1 MIDKNFRTAP
11 DFWQAGTASS
21 WPALLAPL
29 GGITAW
35 LTRSRVARPG
45 WHAPVPVL
53 CCGNVTAGGAG
64 KTTLALDLGERL
76 RARGIKVHFLT
87 RGHGGR
93 VRGVLQVD
101 PTRHDSAL
109 VGDEPLL
116 LAAVAP
122 TFVAADRAAGARAA
136 IAAGAEALLLDDGL
150 QNPSLK
156 KDFSLLVIDGRSGF
170 GNGRLIPA
178 GPLREPVAAGAARC
192 RAAVLI
198 GADATGA
205 LADLPAGLPVLYAD
219 LVPEGGEQVAGRRVL
234 AFAGIA
240 DPSKFFD
247 TLASSGAALSGIK
260 KFPDHHF
267 YGEPA
272 LRALLAEA
280 ERLDAIPVT
289 TPKDAVR
296 LPPWARAR
304 ITVVGVRL
312 TWRDS
317 VALDRLLGGFSMA
330 VHAGSSG
337 G

>member
-1 MIDKNFRTAP
+1 VFERFGTAP
-11 DFWQAGTASS
+11 AFWQAGTASA

-29 GGITAW
+29 GAVTAW
-35 LTRSRVARPG
+35 LTSRRVARPG

-76 RARGIKVHFLT
+76 CARGTKVHFLT

-101 PTRHDSAL
+101 PLRHDARL

-116 LAAVAP
+116 LAGVAP
-122 TFVAADRAAGARAA
+122 TWVGADRAAAARAA
-136 IAAGAEALLLDDGL
+136 IAAGAQALLLDDGL
-150 QNPSLK
+150 QHPSLHQ
-156 KDFSLLVIDGRSGF
+156 DFALLVIDGRTGF

-178 GPLREPVAAGAARC
+178 GPLREPIAAGAARC

-198 GADATGA
+198 GDDATGA
-205 LADLPAGLPVLYAD
+205 LDALPAGLPVLQAT
-219 LVPEGGEQVAGRRVL
+219 LVPEGREQVAGRRVV

-240 DPSKFFD
+240 DPTKFLAM
-247 TLASSGAALSGIK
+247 LASAGAELVGTHP
-260 KFPDHHF
+260 FPDHHH
-267 YGEPA
+267 YREPA

-280 ERLDAIPVT
+280 ERLDALLVT

-296 LPPWARAR
+296 LPAWARAR
-304 ITVVGVRL
+304 IAVIGVRL
-312 TWRDS
+312 VWREE
-317 VALDRLLGGFSMA
+317 AIAEQLL
-330 VHAGSSG
+330 HATLNHSPGLT
-337 G
+337 